1 MCYDGLALPS
11 IPVVIITMG
20 QGGTIILTNSTQVQL
35 NNIDQRSSGM
45 NWNFPA
51 SISESP
57 SQLSVSS
64 SAPLIYLCVFFFLAK
79 GGRVQQYVE
88 FVGSPEVAW
97 TDWEMAGLGYR
108 FRIIV
113 QGKYNIRLLN
123 ESVPS
128 STTQIEQSIGI
139 PWRHNG
145 ITVIDVMKNTDATYT
160 FTIS

>member
-1 MCYDGLALPS
+1 L
-11 IPVVIITMG
+11 
-20 QGGTIILTNSTQVQL
+20 
-35 NNIDQRSSGM
+35 
-45 NWNFPA
+45 
-51 SISESP
+51 
-57 SQLSVSS
+57 
-64 SAPLIYLCVFFFLAK
+64 FFLAK

-88 FVGSPEVAW
+88 FVCSPEVAW
-97 TDWEMAGLGYR
+97 TDWEMAGLEYR

-128 STTQIEQSIGI
+128 STTQIGQSIGI